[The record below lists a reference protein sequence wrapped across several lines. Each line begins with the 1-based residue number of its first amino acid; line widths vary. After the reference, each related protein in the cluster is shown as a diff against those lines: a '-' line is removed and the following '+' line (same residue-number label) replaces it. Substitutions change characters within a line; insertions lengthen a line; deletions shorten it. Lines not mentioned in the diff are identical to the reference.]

1 MADGIGGAG
10 TASPDSRVD
19 PSPDLGM
26 DPDLDPSYKT
36 RLLIGREALERLAGS
51 TVMVVGVGGVGGS
64 CIEALARGGV
74 GTLVLVDPD
83 RVVPSNMNRQAVAYV
98 QTVGL
103 PKVEAAARLVAAVA
117 PRAHVEQV
125 GLRVTADNASGLLER
140 YAPDFVVDA
149 QDTVA
154 AKLALAS
161 CCEGRGTPLVS
172 AMGTG
177 NKLHPELFEIA
188 DIYETSVCP
197 LCKAVRKQARNL
209 GIRRMA
215 VLYSKEP
222 PCRVPA
228 DEEDRAALGDGR
240 PVGTASW
247 VPPAAGLMLAGYA
260 MRTLAGLE

>member
-1 MADGIGGAG
+1 MADGIDGVGATSPGLCGG
-10 TASPDSRVD
+10 PDPD
-19 PSPDLGM
+19 PGI
-26 DPDLDPSYKT
+26 DPDLDPCYKT
-36 RLLIGREALERLAGS
+36 RLLMGRKALDRLAGS

-64 CIEALARGGV
+64 CVEALARGGV
-74 GTLVLVDPD
+74 GNLVLVDPD
-83 RVVPSNMNRQAVAYV
+83 RVVPSNMNRQAVAFV

-117 PRAHVEQV
+117 PHTRVEQV
-125 GLRVTADNASGLLER
+125 RMRVTADNASELLDR

-197 LCKAVRKQARNL
+197 LCKAVRKQARGL

-222 PCRVPA
+222 PCKVPA

-260 MRTLAGLE
+260 MRALAGLE